1 MGIGM
6 ASTLDY
12 RHSSCTLTHIM
23 ATVVVLHRNDLVANV
38 VGLETYS
45 IVVLFCLGISASS
58 EVSW

>member
-1 MGIGM
+1 MGWHQPQITGII
-6 ASTLDY
+6 
-12 RHSSCTLTHIM
+12 CVLTHLM
-23 ATVVVLHRNDLVANV
+23 ATVAVLHQNDLVANV

>member
-23 ATVVVLHRNDLVANV
+23 ATVVVLHLNDLVANV
-38 VGLETYS
+38 VGL
-45 IVVLFCLGISASS
+45 
-58 EVSW
+58 